1 MSMRMKKVQAMKNI
15 KRKNL
20 KEKRKEMK
28 IVVLKKK
35 KKLKDVLKR
44 LKSIKINLTQNQIQ
58 KKI

>member
-1 MSMRMKKVQAMKNI
+1 MRMKKVQAMKNI